1 MKINKS
7 IIFCASLA
15 ILTAACGISRDN
27 TAAIV
32 NGTKI
37 AKKTYQ
43 GTLDNLVL
51 QQKRINPNFVDN
63 EQTRLVLGKTALENL
78 ITNEVLAQEAAKAHI
93 TVDEKEV
100 EQSIQNLKK
109 LVAVDENGQ
118 PITKAREINK
128 KFNKK
133 LKEDG
138 VTLKQLKNNIR
149 KELLAKRF
157 LNDLSSKQ
165 KIELSEDLL
174 KRFYNETNI
183 VLSNDKKKIQTLTRG
198 DLALV
203 VPFATEVG
211 KATAQRAS
219 VSSVFLATP
228 TSMPKEEVTKKKA
241 LANKIVQ
248 ELKDKKITFVQ
259 AIQQYSDDK
268 NALRTNGEQTVLY
281 GSLPAS
287 LDKKIFEAS
296 LGKVIGP
303 LTEADGIYILRV
315 NQKRAE
321 NTLTYAQ
328 LRNDIARY
336 LGSWQLNQNLQQQ
349 VKGLVEK
356 AKVEILL
363 PQYQLNVA
371 QADAQK

>member
-228 TSMPKEEVTKKKA
+228 ASMPKEEVAKKKA
-241 LANKIVQ
+241 LANKIAQ

-303 LTEADGIYILRV
+303 LTETDGIYILRV

-371 QADAQK
+371 QADEQK